1 MVGNTENDI
10 KISGMACYL
19 FLHINQQA
27 NELKKTS
34 LLQMEAMKPNE

>member
-27 NELKKTS
+27 NELKKNIPFTDGG
-34 LLQMEAMKPNE
+34 NETE